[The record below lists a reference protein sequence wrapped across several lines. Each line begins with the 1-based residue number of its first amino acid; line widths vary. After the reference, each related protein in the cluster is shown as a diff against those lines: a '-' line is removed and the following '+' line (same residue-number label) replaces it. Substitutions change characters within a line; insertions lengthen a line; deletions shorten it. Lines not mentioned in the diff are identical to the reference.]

1 METQTLLLI
10 LFDIC
15 LIIGLARLVGHLF
28 TRINQP
34 PVMGEIVAGIMLG
47 PSLLGWLAP
56 QAEAILF
63 PKDVMPSI
71 YLLSQIGLIF
81 FMFLVG
87 LDVSPENMRGR
98 LRVAIATSNISI
110 LVPFALGVS
119 LALTLLQPLRNNPEI
134 SNLAFALFLGAAMS
148 VTAFPVLARI
158 IKEKN
163 LQKTSLGL
171 LALTC
176 ASVDD
181 ITAWCLLAMAIIA
194 TRSNDIF
201 SAWPTFVGISIFT
214 TLMMTVGRRWI
225 EQQMRAWERRSPLT
239 LNQQTMIYILL
250 ILSAIG
256 TQLLNIDVI
265 FGGFIMGVIMPKNL
279 ASAVYLRER
288 IQDFVTIFLLPL
300 FFAYSGINTQIGLV
314 NTPTL
319 WGLTILILLAA
330 VLGKFGGTY
339 WVSRWTGLPAGEA
352 AALGLL
358 MNTRGLTELII
369 LNVGLSLKV
378 ISPVLFTMLVI
389 MALVTTFIASPL
401 MDRVYPGPLSDP
413 SRWVN

>member
-1 METQTLLLI
+1 MNTTVLLVV
-10 LFDIC
+10 LFDIA
-15 LIIGLARLVGHLF
+15 LIIGLARCMGMLF
-28 TRINQP
+28 SRINQP
-34 PVMGEIVAGIMLG
+34 PVMGEIIAGILLG

-56 QAEAILF
+56 ATLKTLF
-63 PKDVMPSI
+63 PAEVMPYI

-87 LDVSPENMRGR
+87 LEVSPEMMRGR
-98 LRVAIATSNISI
+98 LRVAILTSNASVV
-110 LVPFALGVS
+110 VPFGLGIL
-119 LALTLLQPLRNNPEI
+119 LALTVLQPLQPNTVG
-134 SNLAFALFLGAAMS
+134 SSLAYALFLGASMA

-158 IKEKN
+158 ITERN
-163 LQKTSLGL
+163 LQQTPLGL

-194 TRSNDIF
+194 ARSGNIL
-201 SAWPTFVGISIFT
+201 SAWPILVGI
-214 TLMMTVGRRWI
+214 TLFAVLMLTLGQRWLGTVMHR
-225 EQQMRAWERRSPLT
+225 WERQGELSLEK
-239 LNQQTMIYILL
+239 QTIIYVLV
-250 ILSAIG
+250 ILSAIA
-256 TQLLNIDVI
+256 TELLKIDVI
-265 FGGFIMGVIMPKNL
+265 FGGFLLGVIMPKDL
-279 ASAVYLRER
+279 QVTAYLKTR

-319 WGLTILILLAA
+319 WGLTTLILVAA
-330 VLGKFGGTY
+330 ILGKYGGAY
-339 WVSRWTGLPAGEA
+339 GASRLAGLPAEEA
-352 AALGLL
+352 SALGLL

-389 MALVTTFIASPL
+389 MALVTTFMAVPL
-401 MDRVYPGPLSDP
+401 MERVYPSQIPGTG
-413 SRWVN
+413 

>member
-10 LFDIC
+10 LVDIC
-15 LIIGLARLVGHLF
+15 LIIGLARLVGNLF

-56 QAEAILF
+56 HTEAILF

-87 LDVSPENMRGR
+87 LEVSPENMRGR
-98 LRVAIATSNISI
+98 LRVAMATSSISI
-110 LVPFALGVS
+110 LVPFTLGVS
-119 LALTLLQPLRNNPEI
+119 LALTLLQPLRTNPEI

-158 IKEKN
+158 IQEKN
-163 LQKTSLGL
+163 LQKTPLGL

-201 SAWPTFVGISIFT
+201 SAWPTLVGISLFT
-214 TLMMTVGRRWI
+214 MLMMTVGRRWI
-225 EQQMRAWERRSPLT
+225 EQQMRAWAQRGPLT
-239 LNQQTMIYILL
+239 LSQQTIIYIFL

-279 ASAVYLRER
+279 ASTVYLRER

-413 SRWVN
+413 SS